1 MATVVSVAV
10 AAALLIALGVKEG
23 DVVLEFSG
31 GLLAFVDLIILVA
44 KGLENITPK
53 TLSPREI
60 NDALKAWRG
69 QGGGRA
75 VVSNL

>member
-1 MATVVSVAV
+1 VATVVSVAV
-10 AAALLIALGVKEG
+10 AAALLIALGVKED

-53 TLSPREI
+53 TLPPREI
-60 NDALKAWRG
+60 IGA

-75 VVSNL
+75 VVSYL